1 MYIKPLFRNESSTT
15 QIIYTSAVNALIP
28 QGFDEGK
35 KAYIL
40 EKLSALPTSAEGAV
54 CTSVVFCLEE
64 ITPSRLSLDGDFG
77 GHDEEYAIIF
87 GERTEIISPTENGLL
102 LGFAALLMAI
112 EEGEVQTGV
121 LYSYP
126 KFPMRG
132 YRAFLPGRG
141 NFNEFKSVIDMM
153 AYYQHN
159 TIFLEVGGAMEYKL
173 HPEINEKWI
182 EYCADVRR
190 YSGRSHEIQFG
201 IHRWDKN
208 SIHSDN
214 GDGSYLTQEEV
225 RELIK
230 YCRDRGIQVIPEVP
244 TLSHCDYLV
253 MAHPEIAER
262 VEDTYPDTY
271 CPNNPKS
278 YELVFDILGE
288 IIDVFKPNIVNIG
301 HDECYSLCVCPKCAP
316 LHPARVYA
324 DDIIKIYDYLAQR
337 NIKTL
342 MWSEKLLQVWQN
354 GNFPIGGLER
364 FKTYPDGEV
373 VRMQPKLY
381 DCAGMIPKDV
391 IMMNWYYMF
400 DPETIDN
407 VYHEHG
413 YPLVYGNCSIMGLE
427 YWNERSPKSLG
438 AITSNWGSFAPE
450 YMQRNFQTFNL
461 IYNSRAL
468 AGHDYD
474 GDKAKRAKFTDEA
487 IAEAFKHTHKSKDD
501 FLDILHR
508 TDADIPYIWFYDGIF
523 IEDEKYLLGE
533 YELTFDDGTIA
544 RLPVKFGTHISNC
557 SKDVATKTIVG
568 DTMSE
573 VETEVFYSDHYL
585 EAACSTIPTLC
596 GNELYFLCRYANP
609 HKGHDVVSYKYLPIK
624 DAKVFTES
632 VTRGKKN

>member
-1 MYIKPLFRNESSTT
+1 MYIKPLFRKESSATKVAYAKT
-15 QIIYTSAVNALIP
+15 LTPLFPKDFN
-28 QGFDEGK
+28 EGK

-40 EKLSALPTSAEGAV
+40 GKLAELPEVCEGAL
-54 CTSVVFCLEE
+54 CASVVFCLEE
-64 ITPSRLSLDGDFG
+64 ISAERLGVDGDFG
-77 GHDEEYAIIF
+77 GHGEEYAVIF
-87 GERTEIISPTENGLL
+87 GEKTEIISPTENGLL

-112 EEGEVQTGV
+112 GESETQTGV

-132 YRAFLPGRG
+132 YRAFLPGRA
-141 NFNEFKSVIDMM
+141 NFDEFKSVIDMM

-159 TIFLEVGGAMEYKL
+159 TLFLEVGGAMEYKL

-190 YSGRSHEIQFG
+190 YSGRAHEIQFG

-214 GDGSYLTQEEV
+214 GDGSYLSQDEV
-225 RELIK
+225 RELIA
-230 YCRDRGIQVIPEVP
+230 YCQARGMNVIPEVP

-262 VEDTYPDTY
+262 QNDTYPDTY
-271 CPNNPKS
+271 CPNDPKS

-301 HDECYSLCVCPKCAP
+301 HDECYSLCVCEKCAP

-324 DDIIKIYDYLAQR
+324 DDIIKIHDYLAER
-337 NIKTL
+337 GIKTL

-354 GNFPIGGLER
+354 GNFAIGGLER

-381 DCAGMIPKDV
+381 DCAGMIPRDV
-391 IMMNWYYMF
+391 IMMHWYWMF
-400 DPETIDN
+400 DPETIDD

-413 YPLVYGNCSIMGLE
+413 YQMVYGNSSVMETTL
-427 YWNERSPKSLG
+427 WNERSKKSLG
-438 AITSNWGSFAPE
+438 AIASNWGSFAPE
-450 YMQRNFQTFNL
+450 YMQRNIQTLNL
-461 IYNSRAL
+461 IYNARAL
-468 AGHDYD
+468 AGHDYN
-474 GDKAKRAKFTDEA
+474 GDEDKKVEFINASIKEAFRQTHKAK
-487 IAEAFKHTHKSKDD
+487 DD
-501 FLDILHR
+501 YIDILHT
-508 TDADIPYIWFYDGIF
+508 TDADMPYVYFYDGVF

-533 YELTFDDGTIA
+533 YELTFDDGTTA
-544 RLPVKFGTHISNC
+544 KLPVKYGTHISNRSAGV
-557 SKDVATKTIVG
+557 SKQTVVG
-568 DTMSE
+568 NTMSE
-573 VETEVFYSDHYL
+573 IEADFVHSNRYRET
-585 EAACSTIPTLC
+585 ACSTIPTLC

-609 HKGHDVVSYKYLPIK
+609 HKGHDVVSYKYLPVK
-624 DAKVFTES
+624 DAQVFTKS
-632 VTRGKKN
+632 VARGKK